1 MRQFYLL
8 AVMAAVCTVQI
19 SAQSHATKLENNQ
32 VIYLT
37 NDTVAFKTVT
47 VEDDETGEQTTKVQE
62 TYWMGSNTNAAYK
75 AVGLPIS
82 GTSSTKKNLPFRTR
96 QDYTDPETGFSMPA
110 GCYRGILVDGTT
122 SLQNYD
128 ASENYVVGYQNV
140 KAVIL
145 YLMPLTKYWNPIT
158 GEWVQ
163 EYPTGRVQA
172 RYMRLPEQGE
182 DAKGVAVSN
191 QAYREVHITKTKV
204 ETVVDG
210 QTIENHTTNTCHFER
225 DPEDYRMSTID
236 QVYKVKFNL
245 DNQKDGA
252 FYENLFNSADKKS
265 EFKNLELDVNAYEDV
280 IDYYFADVTTTRPNK
295 DNETFSSCA
304 TGYDCYADKWG
315 LKLNWTPET
324 IVQIEIKKLMY
335 LAGYALICGTEGAT
349 TQFLN
354 TCEGSNATWSDDAK
368 AYGMYGNSGIEN
380 ATMSET
386 TSTRTYDLT
395 GKAIKGAKGLQIQN
409 RKLIFVK

>member
-8 AVMAAVCTVQI
+8 AVMAAVCTVQV

-140 KAVIL
+140 KAVKTFPAFPDKPHKIINAADISHIQFC
-145 YLMPLTKYWNPIT
+145 PL
-158 GEWVQ
+158 
-163 EYPTGRVQA
+163 
-172 RYMRLPEQGE
+172 
-182 DAKGVAVSN
+182 
-191 QAYREVHITKTKV
+191 
-204 ETVVDG
+204 
-210 QTIENHTTNTCHFER
+210 FER
-225 DPEDYRMSTID
+225 IHPKM
-236 QVYKVKFNL
+236 
-245 DNQKDGA
+245 
-252 FYENLFNSADKKS
+252 
-265 EFKNLELDVNAYEDV
+265 
-280 IDYYFADVTTTRPNK
+280 
-295 DNETFSSCA
+295 
-304 TGYDCYADKWG
+304 
-315 LKLNWTPET
+315 LKL
-324 IVQIEIKKLMY
+324 IMI
-335 LAGYALICGTEGAT
+335 
-349 TQFLN
+349 
-354 TCEGSNATWSDDAK
+354 
-368 AYGMYGNSGIEN
+368 
-380 ATMSET
+380 
-386 TSTRTYDLT
+386 
-395 GKAIKGAKGLQIQN
+395 IQRIQRCDN
-409 RKLIFVK
+409 